1 MPGRT
6 ACTHPKL
13 MVATFID
20 ELRSTGEKE
29 PLTRRLGKASLAK
42 IVEIEQPVGFVPAQL
57 LGMVHQDRGT
67 LVRNADIHDFLKHR
81 SHLQHITR
89 VSMRVVPQEPEV
101 FRIED
106 HDIDFL
112 IANLRTQPSG
122 VSG

>member
-1 MPGRT
+1 
-6 ACTHPKL
+6 

-29 PLTRRLGKASLAK
+29 PLTRKLGKASLAK
-42 IVEIEQPVGFVPAQL
+42 IVEVEQPVGFVLAQL
-57 LGMVHQDRGT
+57 LGMMHQDRCT
-67 LVRNADIHDFLKHR
+67 PVRNSDIHDFLKHR

-101 FRIED
+101 NRIED

-112 IANLRTQPSG
+112 IANLLAQTINCLR
-122 VSG
+122 VSQSWHLSVAC